1 MFNAWRY
8 SSQKKD
14 GAENPKSPPQD
25 SSDDAQVSQLR
36 KMLEDLR
43 GGLVDSQR
51 HEPPATPDSDPP
63 SAEIPVETSS
73 VEQFETHVP
82 NADFDQLTSVARLV
96 AEQRK
101 AAEAMLQEVAAFE
114 EQLQAQ
120 TQMAEASQ
128 ALGTASAKIEA
139 LREAELAAQA
149 ACEALLARRDQLQ
162 GLQTETDAELLAA
175 KTRLSDAQQAA
186 AELEKRLREALQH
199 THDAAA
205 LIERVEAESGE
216 LASSQAAVEGEISSA
231 MERVQACRQETAVA
245 QTEAESAREHVKALN
260 VALASPSGDDPFT
273 ALQRL
278 ALRLAEDASTMAAAA
293 EKKKV
298 PKLLI

>member
-1 MFNAWRY
+1 
-8 SSQKKD
+8 
-14 GAENPKSPPQD
+14 
-25 SSDDAQVSQLR
+25 
-36 KMLEDLR
+36 
-43 GGLVDSQR
+43 
-51 HEPPATPDSDPP
+51 
-63 SAEIPVETSS
+63 
-73 VEQFETHVP
+73 
-82 NADFDQLTSVARLV
+82 
-96 AEQRK
+96 
-101 AAEAMLQEVAAFE
+101 MLQEVAAFE

-128 ALGTASAKIEA
+128 ALGTAAAKIEA

-216 LASSQAAVEGEISSA
+216 LASSQAAVEEEISLA
-231 MERVQACRQETAVA
+231 MERVQACRQETAAA
-245 QTEAESAREHVKALN
+245 QTEAEAAREHVKALN
-260 VALASPSGDDPFT
+260 GALASPSGDDPFT

-293 EKKKV
+293 EKKKGPQAFDLSEGATPELRARRAFPDHPV
-298 PKLLI
+298 AQVAYLAGWRSCADYATTNNSVHQILVQYVRRLYGLTDYQPNKVAMEAMRDALDAFRDKGSL